1 MRVQIYCFFLIYANK
16 SLKTCIYAFFFVPL
30 QSQMNTK
37 ILFIFIFS
45 LVSLCAVS
53 EDFKLDEIEVTA
65 SRVQTPT
72 ELFRVVAQIPHEQIA
87 SLPVTNIADILAYL
101 PNLDVRSR
109 GTSQA
114 QSDVS
119 LRGGTA
125 DQVLILLNGIPL
137 MDAQTGHYAM
147 NIPVP
152 PALIERIEILQNA
165 STNTSGA
172 LTGAINIVT
181 KGEMQE
187 TIGERDLK
195 LQLSAGTN
203 GDVNPSFIS
212 SWRCNKARFNAAVEY
227 ARCNG
232 YYASDPNAKESEALQ
247 NTDYQL
253 ANIYFQ
259 TRWQELDV
267 QAGAQFKNAGLGTG
281 YGYASIDQFDATRT
295 AFTSTRY
302 VHAFSEAWTLT
313 AQVAYRTQ
321 FDRYEWHRG
330 TPTNRHW
337 THNAHASLEANYHS
351 SIGRTTLGAAF
362 QNEYIHSTNMGE
374 HNRWQASLHA
384 GQHFYW
390 QGLTASLGVAGH
402 YNSWHGWYGSGDAH
416 IGYSFLTTG
425 YVGLSASRSLRMP
438 TWTDLYY
445 KAGVQRGST
454 SLKAEKAWQLALNAH
469 YTWSWQNA
477 GQLTLI
483 ADIYH
488 RWGQDIIDW
497 NYNETDSLFYATN
510 QNRVNTFGVEGGVE
524 YRFNPW
530 LRSVRL
536 NYAFTNLSLDLTKA
550 KSNYLD
556 YLRHKLT
563 FQINHGIYVWSRGCV
578 GALWSLRWQQR
589 EGAYVDIYGTPGNAF
604 QPVILLDG
612 SVYLELPHVRISLD
626 CTNMTNRHYY
636 DYGGI
641 LMPGAH
647 GRISIMATI

>member
-1 MRVQIYCFFLIYANK
+1 MGCIALFL
-16 SLKTCIYAFFFVPL
+16 
-30 QSQMNTK
+30 
-37 ILFIFIFS
+37 LF
-45 LVSLCAVS
+45 LPLCAMVAQNPS
-53 EDFKLDEIEVTA
+53 SDDFKIEEIEVTA

-72 ELFRVVAQIPHEQIA
+72 EPYRVVAQIPQEQIA
-87 SLPVTNIADILAYL
+87 ALPISNIADILSYL

-109 GTSQA
+109 GVSQA
-114 QSDVS
+114 QSDIS

-147 NIPVP
+147 NIPVT

-165 STNTSGA
+165 SSTTSGA
-172 LTGAINIVT
+172 LTGAINIIT
-181 KGEMQE
+181 
-187 TIGERDLK
+187 RDPQK
-195 LQLSAGTN
+195 DRYQLQLSAGTN
-203 GDVNPSFIS
+203 SDITPSFIG
-212 SWRCNKARFNAAVEY
+212 SWKCNGARINSAVEY
-227 ARCNG
+227 ARSNG
-232 YYASDPNAKESEALQ
+232 YYAPEPNSKEYDALQ

-259 TRWQELDV
+259 TRWQGLDV

-281 YGYASIDQFDATRT
+281 YGYASTDQFDATRT
-295 AFTSTRY
+295 AFASARY
-302 VHAFSEAWTLT
+302 IHPFTEAWSLT
-313 AQVAYRTQ
+313 AQAAYRTQ
-321 FDRYEWHRG
+321 YDRYEWHRG

-337 THNAHASLEANYHS
+337 THNAHAALQAQYTS
-351 SIGRTTLGAAF
+351 SIGRTTFSATVQDEF
-362 QNEYIHSTNMGE
+362 IRSTNMGE

-384 GQHFYW
+384 NQHFYG
-390 QGLTASLGVAGH
+390 QGLTASLGIAGH

-416 IGYSFLTTG
+416 IGYAFLTTG

-477 GQLTLI
+477 GQLTLS

-510 QNRVNTFGVEGGVE
+510 QNRVNTFGIEGGVE
-524 YRFNPW
+524 YRLNPW

-536 NYAFTNLSLDLTKA
+536 SYAYTNLSTFNFPLST
-550 KSNYLD
+550 SNYLD

-563 FQINHGIYVWSRGCV
+563 FQLNHGIYVWSRGTL

-589 EGAYVDIYGTPGNAF
+589 EGTYVDIYGTPGNPF
-604 QPVILLDG
+604 QPVLLLDG
-612 SVYLELPHVRISLD
+612 SIYVETKNVRLSLD

-647 GRISIMATI
+647 GRITIMATL

>member
-1 MRVQIYCFFLIYANK
+1 MSRLVYILIFLWI
-16 SLKTCIYAFFFVPL
+16 
-30 QSQMNTK
+30 
-37 ILFIFIFS
+37 
-45 LVSLCAVS
+45 SLCAVA

-65 SRVQTPT
+65 SRVQTPV
-72 ELFRVVAQIPHEQIA
+72 EPYRVVAQIPHEQIA
-87 SLPVTNIADILAYL
+87 ALPVSTIADILAYL

-147 NIPVP
+147 NIPVT

-165 STNTSGA
+165 SSTTSGA
-172 LTGAINIVT
+172 LTGTINIIT
-181 KGEMQE
+181 
-187 TIGERDLK
+187 RDPQTDSYQ

-203 GDVNPSFIS
+203 SDVNPSFIG
-212 SWRCNKARFNAAVEY
+212 SWKRNDARINTAVEY
-227 ARCNG
+227 ARSNG
-232 YYASDPNAKESEALQ
+232 YYAPKPNAKESEALL

-259 TRWQELDV
+259 TRWQGLDV

-281 YGYASIDQFDATRT
+281 YGYASTDQFDATRT
-295 AFTSTRY
+295 AFASARY
-302 VHAFSEAWTLT
+302 THSFTDAWHLSVQ
-313 AQVAYRTQ
+313 AAYRTQ

-337 THNAHASLEANYHS
+337 THNAHASLQAQYTS
-351 SIGRTTLGAAF
+351 SIGRTTFGASF
-362 QNEYIHSTNMGE
+362 QNEYIRSTNMGE

-384 GQHFYW
+384 NQHFYW
-390 QGLTASLGVAGH
+390 QGLTASLGIAGH

-416 IGYSFLTTG
+416 IGYTFLTSG

-454 SLKAEKAWQLALNAH
+454 SLKAEKAWQVALNAH
-469 YTWSWQNA
+469 YTWSWQDA
-477 GQLTLI
+477 GQLSLT

-524 YRFNPW
+524 YRLNSW
-530 LRSVRL
+530 LRSVRF
-536 NYAFTNLSLDLTKA
+536 NYAYTNLSLDLTKA

-556 YLRHKLT
+556 YLRHKLI
-563 FQINHGIYVWSRGCV
+563 FQINHGIYVWSRGTL

-589 EGAYVDIYGTPGNAF
+589 EGTYVDIYGTPNNAF
-604 QPVILLDG
+604 QPVLLLDG
-612 SVYLELPHVRISLD
+612 SVYLELPHVRISLE

-641 LMPGAH
+641 LMPGTH
-647 GRISIMATI
+647 GRITITAIL

>member
-1 MRVQIYCFFLIYANK
+1 MPCGKLRNWRNILSILI
-16 SLKTCIYAFFFVPL
+16 LLPL
-30 QSQMNTK
+30 CT
-37 ILFIFIFS
+37 L
-45 LVSLCAVS
+45 AD
-53 EDFKLDEIEVTA
+53 DFKLDEIEVTA
-65 SRVQTPT
+65 SRVQAPT
-72 ELFRVVAQIPHEQIA
+72 EPYRVVAQIPQEQIA
-87 SLPVTNIADILAYL
+87 ALPVTNIADILAYL

-109 GTSQA
+109 GVSQA
-114 QSDVS
+114 QSDVT

-147 NIPVP
+147 NIPVT

-165 STNTSGA
+165 SSTTSGA
-172 LTGAINIVT
+172 LTGAINIIT
-181 KGEMQE
+181 
-187 TIGERDLK
+187 RDSQADSYQ
-195 LQLSAGTN
+195 LQLSAGTSS
-203 GDVNPSFIS
+203 DLTPSFIG
-212 SWRCNKARFNAAVEY
+212 SWKRDEARFNTAVEY
-227 ARCNG
+227 ARSNG
-232 YYASDPNAKESEALQ
+232 YYAPNPNTKESEALQ

-259 TRWQELDV
+259 TRWKELDV
-267 QAGAQFKNAGLGTG
+267 QAGAQFKNVGLGTG
-281 YGYASIDQFDATRT
+281 YGYASTNQFDATRT
-295 AFTSTRY
+295 AFASARY
-302 VHAFSEAWTLT
+302 THPLTDAWSLT
-313 AQVAYRTQ
+313 AQAAYRTQ

-337 THNAHASLEANYHS
+337 THNAHASLQAQYTS
-351 SIGRTTLGAAF
+351 SIGRTTFGATF
-362 QNEYIHSTNMGE
+362 QNEFINSSNMGE

-384 GQHFYW
+384 NQHFYW
-390 QGLTASLGVAGH
+390 QGLIASLGMAGH

-416 IGYSFLTTG
+416 IGYSFLTSG

-445 KAGVQRGST
+445 KAGVQRGNT
-454 SLKAEKAWQLALNAH
+454 FLKAEKAWQLALNAH

-477 GQLTLI
+477 GSLSLT
-483 ADIYH
+483 ADVYH

-497 NYNETDSLFYATN
+497 NYNESDSLFYATN

-536 NYAFTNLSLDLTKA
+536 NYAYTNLLTLASSLSPLT
-550 KSNYLD
+550 YLD

-563 FQINHGIYVWSRGCV
+563 FQINHGIYVWDKGLL

-589 EGAYVDIYGTPGNAF
+589 EGTYVDIYGAPGHPF
-604 QPVILLDG
+604 QPVLLLDG
-612 SVYLELPHVRISLD
+612 SIYVETKNVRVSLD

-636 DYGGI
+636 EYGGI

-647 GRISIMATI
+647 GRITITAKLY

>member
-1 MRVQIYCFFLIYANK
+1 MLLIFVFLFLLPLCVQAD
-16 SLKTCIYAFFFVPL
+16 
-30 QSQMNTK
+30 
-37 ILFIFIFS
+37 
-45 LVSLCAVS
+45 
-53 EDFKLDEIEVTA
+53 DFKLDEIEVTA
-65 SRVQTPT
+65 SRVQSST
-72 ELFRVVAQIPHEQIA
+72 EPYRVVAHIPHEEIA
-87 SLPVTNIADILAYL
+87 VLPVSNIADILAYL

-109 GTSQA
+109 GASEA

-119 LRGGTA
+119 MRGGTA

-137 MDAQTGHYAM
+137 MEAQTGHYAM
-147 NIPVP
+147 NIPIP

-165 STNTSGA
+165 SSTTSGA

-181 KGEMQE
+181 KGERLKVN
-187 TIGERDLK
+187 GEREFQ

-203 GDVNPSFIS
+203 SDVTPSFIG
-212 SWRCNKARFNAAVEY
+212 SWTCKEAQFNTAVEY
-227 ARCNG
+227 ARSNG
-232 YYASDPNAKESEALQ
+232 YYAPKPNAKESEALQ

-253 ANIYFQ
+253 ANVYFQ
-259 TRWQELDV
+259 SRWQGLDV

-281 YGYASIDQFDATRT
+281 YGYASTDQFDATRT
-295 AFTSTRY
+295 AFVSARY
-302 VHAFSEAWTLT
+302 VHAFSDAWTLT
-313 AQVAYRTQ
+313 SQAAYRGQ
-321 FDRYEWHRG
+321 FDRYEWHMN

-337 THNAHASLEANYHS
+337 THNAHASLQAQYTS
-351 SIGRTTLGAAF
+351 SIGRTTFGATM
-362 QNEYIHSTNMGE
+362 QNEFIHSTNMGE

-384 GQHFYW
+384 GQHFYR
-390 QGLTASLGVAGH
+390 QGFTASLGLAGH

-416 IGYSFLTTG
+416 LGYSFLTTG
-425 YVGLSASRSLRMP
+425 YVGVTASRSLRMP

-469 YTWSWQNA
+469 YTWSWRNA
-477 GQLTLI
+477 GQLSIT

-510 QNRVNTFGVEGGVE
+510 QNRVNTFGVEGGAE
-524 YRFNPW
+524 YRFHPW

-536 NYAFTNLSLDLTKA
+536 SYAYTNLSLDLTKA

-563 FQINHGIYVWSRGCV
+563 FQLNHGIYVWSRGTL

-589 EGAYVDIYGTPGNAF
+589 EGTYVDIYGTSGHPF

-612 SVYLELPHVRISLD
+612 SVYLEMKHVRISFD
-626 CTNMTNRHYY
+626 CTNMTNCYYY

-647 GRISIMATI
+647 GRITITATGICK

>member
-1 MRVQIYCFFLIYANK
+1 MVVLSLICVFLLLLPVCAYAD
-16 SLKTCIYAFFFVPL
+16 
-30 QSQMNTK
+30 
-37 ILFIFIFS
+37 
-45 LVSLCAVS
+45 
-53 EDFKLDEIEVTA
+53 DFNLEEIEVTA
-65 SRVQTPT
+65 LRVQTPT
-72 ELFRVVAQIPHEQIA
+72 EPYRVVAQIPHEQIA
-87 SLPVTNIADILAYL
+87 ALPVTNIADILAYL

-109 GTSQA
+109 GVSQA
-114 QSDVS
+114 QSDIS

-147 NIPVP
+147 NIPVT

-165 STNTSGA
+165 SSTVSGA
-172 LTGAINIVT
+172 LTGAINIIT
-181 KGEMQE
+181 
-187 TIGERDLK
+187 RDPQTDSYQ

-203 GDVNPSFIS
+203 GDVTPSFIGI
-212 SWRCNKARFNAAVEY
+212 WKRNEARINTAVEY
-227 ARCNG
+227 ARSNG
-232 YYASDPNAKESEALQ
+232 YYAPQPNAKESEALQ

-259 TRWQELDV
+259 TRWQGLDV

-281 YGYASIDQFDATRT
+281 YGYASTDQFDATRT
-295 AFTSTRY
+295 AFLSARY
-302 VHAFSEAWTLT
+302 SHPLTDTWTLT
-313 AQVAYRTQ
+313 AQAAYRTQ

-337 THNAHASLEANYHS
+337 THNAHASLQAQYTS
-351 SIGRTTLGAAF
+351 SIGRTTFGATV
-362 QNEYIHSTNMGE
+362 QNEFIRSTNMGE

-384 GQHFYW
+384 NQHFYW
-390 QGLTASLGVAGH
+390 HGLTASLGIAGH

-416 IGYSFLTTG
+416 IGYTFLTTG

-454 SLKAEKAWQLALNAH
+454 SLKAEKAWQIALNAH

-477 GQLTLI
+477 GQLTLS

-510 QNRVNTFGVEGGVE
+510 QNRVNTFGIEGGVE

-530 LRSVRL
+530 LRSVRF
-536 NYAFTNLSLDLTKA
+536 NYAYTNLSTLNA
-550 KSNYLD
+550 KPSTSYYLD

-563 FQINHGIYVWSRGCV
+563 FQINHGIYVWSRGTL

-589 EGAYVDIYGTPGNAF
+589 EGTYVDIYGTSGNPF
-604 QPVILLDG
+604 RPVLLLDG

-641 LMPGAH
+641 LMPGTH
-647 GRISIMATI
+647 GRITITAIL

>member
-1 MRVQIYCFFLIYANK
+1 MVVISLIFVFLFLLPVYAH
-16 SLKTCIYAFFFVPL
+16 AD
-30 QSQMNTK
+30 
-37 ILFIFIFS
+37 
-45 LVSLCAVS
+45 
-53 EDFKLDEIEVTA
+53 DFKLEEIEVTA
-65 SRVQTPT
+65 SRVLSPT
-72 ELFRVVAQIPHEQIA
+72 EPYRVVAQIPKEQIA
-87 SLPVTNIADILAYL
+87 ALPVRNIADILAYL
-101 PNLDVRSR
+101 PSLDVRSR
-109 GTSQA
+109 GASHA
-114 QSDVS
+114 QSDIS

-147 NIPVP
+147 NIPVVS
-152 PALIERIEILQNA
+152 ALIERIEILQNA
-165 STNTSGA
+165 STTTSGA
-172 LTGAINIVT
+172 LTGAINIIT
-181 KGEMQE
+181 
-187 TIGERDLK
+187 RDPQADSYQ

-203 GDVNPSFIS
+203 SDVTPSFVG
-212 SWRCNKARFNAAVEY
+212 SWKRNDARINTAVEY
-227 ARCNG
+227 ARSNG
-232 YYASDPNAKESEALQ
+232 YYAPQPNTKESEAIQ

-259 TRWQELDV
+259 TRWQGLDV

-281 YGYASIDQFDATRT
+281 YGYASTDQFDATRT
-295 AFTSTRY
+295 AFVSARY
-302 VHAFSEAWTLT
+302 THPITDAWMIT
-313 AQVAYRTQ
+313 AQAAYRTQ

-330 TPTNRHW
+330 TPLNRHW
-337 THNAHASLEANYHS
+337 THNAHAALQAQYTS
-351 SIGRTTLGAAF
+351 SIGRTTFGATF
-362 QNEYIHSTNMGE
+362 QNEFIRSTNMGE

-384 GQHFYW
+384 NQHFYW
-390 QGLTASLGVAGH
+390 QGLTASLGLAGH

-416 IGYSFLTTG
+416 IGYTFLTSG

-477 GQLTLI
+477 GQLSLT

-530 LRSVRL
+530 LRSVRIS
-536 NYAFTNLSLDLTKA
+536 YAYTNLSTIT
-550 KSNYLD
+550 SNLSPFTYLD

-563 FQINHGIYVWSRGCV
+563 FQLNHGIYVWSRGTL

-589 EGAYVDIYGTPGNAF
+589 EGTYVDIYGTPNNPF
-604 QPVILLDG
+604 QPVLLFDGSLYLEMKNVRVSLDG
-612 SVYLELPHVRISLD
+612 
-626 CTNMTNRHYY
+626 TNMTNRHYY

-647 GRISIMATI
+647 GRITITAIL

>member
-1 MRVQIYCFFLIYANK
+1 M
-16 SLKTCIYAFFFVPL
+16 P
-30 QSQMNTK
+30 
-37 ILFIFIFS
+37 IL
-45 LVSLCAVS
+45 VNAQ
-53 EDFKLDEIEVTA
+53 DFKLDEIEVTV

-72 ELFRVVAQIPHEQIA
+72 EPYRIVAQIPREQIA
-87 SLPVTNIADILAYL
+87 ALPVSNIADILAYL

-109 GTSQA
+109 GASQA

-125 DQVLILLNGIPL
+125 DQVLVLLNGIPL

-147 NIPVP
+147 NIPIT
-152 PALIERIEILQNA
+152 PALIERIEILQTA
-165 STNTSGA
+165 STTNSGA
-172 LTGAINIVT
+172 LTGAINIIT
-181 KGEMQE
+181 
-187 TIGERDLK
+187 RDVQNDTYQF
-195 LQLSAGTN
+195 QLSAGTN
-203 GDVNPSFIS
+203 SDLNPSFTGG
-212 SWRCNKARFNAAVEY
+212 WKRNDARFNVAVDY
-227 ARCNG
+227 ARSNG
-232 YYASDPNAKESEALQ
+232 YYAPNPNDKEAKALQ
-247 NTDYQL
+247 NTDYQV

-259 TRWQELDV
+259 TRWQGLDV

-281 YGYASIDQFDATRT
+281 YGYASTDQFDATRT
-295 AFTSTRY
+295 AFASARY
-302 VHAFSEAWTLT
+302 IHAFTDEWSIT
-313 AQVAYRTQ
+313 AQAAYRGQ
-321 FDRYEWHRG
+321 FDRYEWYRG

-337 THNAHASLEANYHS
+337 THNAHASLQAQYTS
-351 SIGRTTLGAAF
+351 FIGRTTFGATV
-362 QNEYIHSTNMGE
+362 QNEFIRSSNMGE

-384 GQHFYW
+384 NQHFYW
-390 QGLTASLGVAGH
+390 QGLTASLGIAGH
-402 YNSWHGWYGSGDAH
+402 YNSWHGLYGSGDAH

-425 YVGLSASRSLRMP
+425 YIGLSASRSLRMP

-454 SLKAEKAWQLALNAH
+454 SLKAEKAWQIALNAH
-469 YTWSWQNA
+469 YTWSWPSA
-477 GQLTLI
+477 GQLTLS

-497 NYNETDSLFYATN
+497 TYNETDSLFYATN
-510 QNRVNTFGVEGGVE
+510 QNSVNTFGIESGVE
-524 YRFNPW
+524 YRLNSW

-536 NYAFTNLSLDLTKA
+536 SYAYTNLSLDLTKA

-563 FQINHGIYVWSRGCV
+563 FQLNHGIYVWSRGSV

-589 EGAYVDIYGTPGNAF
+589 EGTYVDIYGTPNNPF
-604 QPVILLDG
+604 QPVLLLDG
-612 SVYLELPHVRISLD
+612 SLYLELPHVRISLD

-647 GRISIMATI
+647 GRITITAIL

>member
-1 MRVQIYCFFLIYANK
+1 MRQRRYIFVFLII
-16 SLKTCIYAFFFVPL
+16 LPL
-30 QSQMNTK
+30 CVHAS
-37 ILFIFIFS
+37 
-45 LVSLCAVS
+45 
-53 EDFKLDEIEVTA
+53 DFKLDEIEVTA
-65 SRVQTPT
+65 SRVSTST
-72 ELFRVVAQIPHEQIA
+72 EPFRVVAQIPQEQIA
-87 SLPVTNIADILAYL
+87 ALPVTNIADILAYL

-109 GTSQA
+109 GVSQA
-114 QSDVS
+114 QSDVT

-147 NIPVP
+147 NIPVT

-165 STNTSGA
+165 SLTTNGA

-181 KGEMQE
+181 KGERLE
-187 TIGERDLK
+187 VSGERDIQ
-195 LQLSAGTN
+195 LQLTAGTN
-203 GDVNPSFIS
+203 SDLNSSFIG
-212 SWRCNKARFNAAVEY
+212 SWKRNDARISTAVEY
-227 ARCNG
+227 ARSNG
-232 YYASDPNAKESEALQ
+232 YYAPNPNSKETEALQ

-259 TRWQELDV
+259 TRWQGLDV

-281 YGYASIDQFDATRT
+281 YGYASTDQFDATRT
-295 AFTSTRY
+295 AFTSARY
-302 VHAFSEAWTLT
+302 MHAITNTWSLT
-313 AQVAYRTQ
+313 AQAAYRTQ

-337 THNAHASLEANYHS
+337 THNAHASLQAQYTS
-351 SIGRTTLGAAF
+351 SIGRTSFGATF
-362 QNEYIHSTNMGE
+362 QNEYIRSTNMGE

-384 GQHFYW
+384 NQHFYW
-390 QGLTASLGVAGH
+390 QGLTASLGLAGH
-402 YNSWHGWYGSGDAH
+402 YNSWCGWYGSGDAH
-416 IGYSFLTTG
+416 VGYTFLTSG

-469 YTWSWQNA
+469 YSWLWQKA
-477 GQLTLI
+477 GQLTLS

-497 NYNETDSLFYATN
+497 NYNESDSLFYATN
-510 QNRVNTFGVEGGVE
+510 QNRVNTFGIEGGVE
-524 YRFNPW
+524 YRFTPW

-563 FQINHGIYVWSRGCV
+563 FQINHGIYVWSHGSV
-578 GALWSLRWQQR
+578 GAIWALRWQQR
-589 EGAYVDIYGTPGNAF
+589 EGTYVDIYGTPNNPF
-604 QPVILLDG
+604 QPVLLLDG
-612 SVYLELPHVRISLD
+612 SIYLEMQHVRVSLD

-636 DYGGI
+636 EYGGI

-647 GRISIMATI
+647 GQITITACL

>member
-1 MRVQIYCFFLIYANK
+1 MSRLEYIIVFL
-16 SLKTCIYAFFFVPL
+16 LLPL
-30 QSQMNTK
+30 W
-37 ILFIFIFS
+37 
-45 LVSLCAVS
+45 VVA

-72 ELFRVVAQIPHEQIA
+72 EPFRVVAQIPQEQIA
-87 SLPVTNIADILAYL
+87 ALPVSSIADILAYL
-101 PNLDVRSR
+101 PNMDVRSR
-109 GTSQA
+109 GVSQA

-152 PALIERIEILQNA
+152 PAHIERIEILQNA
-165 STNTSGA
+165 SSTISGA
-172 LTGAINIVT
+172 LTGAINIIT
-181 KGEMQE
+181 
-187 TIGERDLK
+187 RDP
-195 LQLSAGTN
+195 QTDTYQIHLSAGTN
-203 GDVNPSFIS
+203 SDLNPSFIGG
-212 SWRCNKARFNAAVEY
+212 WKRNDARFNVAAEY
-227 ARCNG
+227 ARSDG
-232 YYASDPNAKESEALQ
+232 YYAPQPNSKESEALQ
-247 NTDYQL
+247 NTDFQL

-259 TRWQELDV
+259 TRWQGLDV

-281 YGYASIDQFDATRT
+281 YGYASTDQFDATRT
-295 AFTSTRY
+295 AFASARY
-302 VHAFSEAWTLT
+302 VHTFSDVWNLT
-313 AQVAYRTQ
+313 AQAAYRGQ

-330 TPTNRHW
+330 APTNRHW
-337 THNAHASLEANYHS
+337 THNAHASLQAQYTS
-351 SIGRTTLGAAF
+351 SIGRTTFGATF
-362 QNEYIHSTNMGE
+362 QNEFIRSTNMGE

-384 GQHFYW
+384 AQHFYW
-390 QGLTASLGVAGH
+390 QGLTASLGLAGH

-416 IGYSFLTTG
+416 IGYSFLSSG
-425 YVGLSASRSLRMP
+425 YVGVSASRSLRMP

-477 GQLTLI
+477 GNLSLS

-497 NYNETDSLFYATN
+497 NYNETDGLFYATN
-510 QNRVNTFGVEGGVE
+510 QNTVNTFGIEGGVE
-524 YRFNPW
+524 YRLNPW

-536 NYAFTNLSLDLTKA
+536 CYAYSNLSTLNA
-550 KSNYLD
+550 KLSTSYYLD

-563 FQINHGIYVWSRGCV
+563 FQINHGIYVWNKGCV
-578 GALWSLRWQQR
+578 GALWLLRWQQR
-589 EGAYVDIYGTPGNAF
+589 EGTYVDIYGTPGNPF
-604 QPVILLDG
+604 QPVLLLDG

-626 CTNMTNRHYY
+626 GTNLTNRHYY

-641 LMPGAH
+641 LMPGTH
-647 GRISIMATI
+647 GRITITAIL